1 MSTRDRQVAERRG
14 FLKALGIGGAA
25 AAAAGVA
32 EAAGPI
38 RADAVPAGTAR
49 KENEADRLK
58 ARYQANS
65 AHVQAFY
72 RTNRYGG

>member
-1 MSTRDRQVAERRG
+1 MTTRTNDVPQRRG

-25 AAAAGVA
+25 AAAATVA

-58 ARYQANS
+58 ARYQPNA
-65 AHVQAFY
+65 ADVQAFY

>member
-1 MSTRDRQVAERRG
+1 MSKNERPTSERRG
-14 FLKALGIGGAA
+14 FLKVLGLGGAA
-25 AAAAGVA
+25 AAVAGVA
-32 EAAGPI
+32 EAAGPL

-58 ARYQANS
+58 ARYQADS

-72 RTNRYGG
+72 RTNGYGG

>member
-1 MSTRDRQVAERRG
+1 MSSNERQAPERRG
-14 FLKALGIGGAA
+14 FLKALGLGGAA

-32 EAAGPI
+32 EAAGPL
-38 RADAVPAGTAR
+38 RADAVPAGSAR

-58 ARYQANS
+58 ARYQADS

-72 RTNRYGG
+72 RTNGYGG

>member
-1 MSTRDRQVAERRG
+1 MSEGTKNMAERRG
-14 FLKALGIGGAA
+14 FLKALGLGGAA

-32 EAAGPI
+32 EAAGPL

-58 ARYQANS
+58 ARYQGDS

>member
-1 MSTRDRQVAERRG
+1 MSEGTKNMAERRG
-14 FLKALGIGGAA
+14 FLKALGLGGAA
-25 AAAAGVA
+25 AAAVGVA